1 MRYARDRVQ
10 GDVDFVIKVVG
21 LIAWAVGILLVLGF
35 LVMVANNQTQRGIE
49 ECVKNGKSF
58 EYCNEYAR

>member
-1 MRYARDRVQ
+1 MRYAKGKVQ
-10 GDVDFVIKVVG
+10 EDVDFIIKVAG
-21 LIAWAVGILLVLGF
+21 LIAWAVGILIVLGF
-35 LVMVANNQTQRGIE
+35 LVVVANNQTQKGID